1 MSEPEHSI
9 VFVPLQLV
17 LNIDGRLGLHHECDE
32 REAKKEGSVDVFPTG
47 GIHRFRVA
55 RRT

>member
-17 LNIDGRLGLHHECDE
+17 LNVDGCLGLHHECDE
-32 REAKKEGSVDVFPTG
+32 GEAKKEGSIDVFPTG
-47 GIHRFRVA
+47 RIHWFHIS

>member
-17 LNIDGRLGLHHECDE
+17 LNVDGRLGLHHECDE
-32 REAKKEGSVDVFPTG
+32 GEAKEEGSVDVFPTG
-47 GIHRFRVA
+47 RIHWFHIS